1 MKVKSIMKK
10 TPFCCRQTDTVQ
22 HAAELMKLHDIG
34 SIPVVNDTDERTLI
48 GIVTDRDICLR
59 VIGAGKGRPAVRV
72 GDVMTNAPATCHPD
86 DSVSSCEE
94 IMERQQ
100 VRRVPVVD
108 DRGGC
113 VGIVSQ
119 ADIVLYDSNEQI
131 AHTVAAISKPQ
142 PESKKRGACVAV
154 AAGIS

>member
-10 TPFCCRQTDTVQ
+10 TPFCCRKTDTVQ
-22 HAAELMKLHDIG
+22 HAAELMKLHDVG
-34 SIPVVNDTDERTLI
+34 SIPVVNNTDERTLI

-59 VIGAGKGRPAVRV
+59 VIGEGRARPVVRV
-72 GDVMTNAPATCHPD
+72 GDVMTHAPATCHPD
-86 DSVSSCEE
+86 DSVSACAA

-119 ADIVLYDSNEQI
+119 ADIVLNDSSEQI
-131 AHTVAAISKPQ
+131 AHTVAAISKPH
-142 PESKKRGACVAV
+142 PESRKRMERIAV
-154 AAGIS
+154 AAGTT